1 MYPFMLYL
9 PTRLI
14 VGSGTINRIGM
25 IATDTD
31 KKKALIHYGSE
42 RMLKSGLID
51 RIVDLLS
58 TAGMECV
65 LLGGVVPN
73 PRLSLVR
80 QGIEI
85 CRKENVDLVL
95 AVGGGSVIDSAKAI
109 SCGAMYDGDVWDFY
123 SKGQKPPVGIRL
135 GCILTIAAAG
145 SEMSN
150 TSVLTNEDGWIK
162 MVCSHDHF
170 RPTFAVLDPDLTL
183 SIPKYQTACGCA
195 DIFLHTAERYLGGG
209 QSSEVTDSM
218 SEALLRTVVKNAEVL
233 MKDPENK
240 NARAEIIRQRL
251 VDRVDLRLGNGLEP
265 ISEKCGMISVTGMGG
280 RTIRDI
286 LLSGQSR
293 LRGASLLLS
302 AHTDWHLIR
311 GALHEIGYSL
321 DREEPC
327 FAAGR
332 YYLMLVARPGGAEM
346 TDREIRLGGPLF
358 RSASPVLIPF
368 LRRRRDVLQEKLQG
382 LCSASCP
389 DRKQISLLTEDIG
402 FLEACIIADR

>member
-183 SIPKYQTACGCA
+183 SVPKYQTACGCA

-240 NARAEIIRQRL
+240 NARAEIMYAGTLSQNGL
-251 VDRVDLRLGNGLEP
+251 TGCGGNGGDWATHRLEHELGGLFDVTHGAGLTAVWGSWARFAVKAAP
-265 ISEKCGMISVTGMGG
+265 ERFAELGEKVFGMSRSGNLAEDAESAIQRVEAYFKMLELPLSIPELGIEVTEADLELMA
-280 RTIRDI
+280 DK
-286 LLSGQSR
+286 
-293 LRGASLLLS
+293 
-302 AHTDWHLIR
+302 
-311 GALHEIGYSL
+311 
-321 DREEPC
+321 C
-327 FAAGR
+327 AAGCGGKLGKMR
-332 YYLMLVARPGGAEM
+332 VLTRDDMLYVYQAAMNAG
-346 TDREIRLGGPLF
+346 
-358 RSASPVLIPF
+358 
-368 LRRRRDVLQEKLQG
+368 K
-382 LCSASCP
+382 
-389 DRKQISLLTEDIG
+389 
-402 FLEACIIADR
+402 